1 MAPTKIT
8 SNVIA
13 DDAIDSEHYTDGSI
27 DTAHIADDQVTLAKM
42 AGITRGSI
50 LIGNSS
56 GDALEGLAIGSNDYV
71 LTSDGTD
78 IAWEAASSFDADAAQ
93 TFNDSGADVDFR
105 VESNNDANILTI
117 DGGEDRVGIGTASPA
132 TKLDVDGEI
141 KSDNIIRMENNIAI
155 LGFKMESSNSAF
167 QMDNQ
172 WIDSFNDLDGISA
185 SDSTNEAL
193 GSGYVSGKA
202 TADAHTKVLLSFNSS
217 NNSTT
222 ITNDGHSTGFT
233 GDWNLE
239 GGAVIKTAESKFG
252 GSSLYLDGTDD
263 YMYADDDTEFLVAA
277 GYDMTLEFWYLQHT
291 QSVPTGTMGIAGY
304 GHESTGTYQTIGYN
318 IGINSSD
325 KARYTTSSPNNETDG
340 SSGQSSLWN
349 SGSPVW
355 NHIALVR
362 SGSTSASD
370 TDKKMRIFVNG
381 TFSFESGAS
390 SGALNGNGSNSS
402 GDSWG
407 FYVGAY
413 LYPGYLSNPM
423 NYAHCY
429 IDELRL
435 SVSVTNGGGARYSAG
450 AQTNFTAPTTPYLP
464 ANDLTLVS
472 NTITAASEPDKAD
485 VVILY
490 KNEVGTATLNT
501 DLILYLSKDAGSNWS
516 SAITLSVLEDHGI
529 SGYKV
534 VGARGIDISG
544 LTGTTSLRYKV
555 TTHNQGVNKETQLHG
570 ISLAWK

>member
-56 GDALEGLAIGSNDYV
+56 GDPAALAVGSNDYV

-193 GSGYVSGKA
+193 GSGYVSGKL
-202 TADAHTKVLLSFNSS
+202 TADAHTKVLLSFNST

-222 ITNDGHSTGFT
+222 ITNDGSFT
-233 GDWNLE
+233 GDWNLM

-370 TDKKMRIFVNG
+370 TDKKFRIFVNG
-381 TFSFESGAS
+381 TFSHETSNDSGSAV
-390 SGALNGNGSNSS
+390 S
-402 GDSWG
+402 GDGSSDGWG
-407 FYVGAY
+407 FFIGTNM
-413 LYPGYLSNPM
+413 YPNYND
-423 NYAHCY
+423 YAHCY

-450 AQTNFTAPTTPYLP
+450 SDADFTAPTTPYLP

-485 VVILY
+485 VVMLY
-490 KNEVGTATLNT
+490 KNEAGTATLNT

-544 LTGTTSLRYKV
+544 LTGTTSLRYKI
-555 TTHNQGVNKETQLHG
+555 TTHNQSTTKETQIHG

>member
-1 MAPTKIT
+1 
-8 SNVIA
+8 
-13 DDAIDSEHYTDGSI
+13 
-27 DTAHIADDQVTLAKM
+27 
-42 AGITRGSI
+42 
-50 LIGNSS
+50 
-56 GDALEGLAIGSNDYV
+56 
-71 LTSDGTD
+71 
-78 IAWEAASSFDADAAQ
+78 
-93 TFNDSGADVDFR
+93 
-105 VESNNDANILTI
+105 
-117 DGGEDRVGIGTASPA
+117 
-132 TKLDVDGEI
+132 
-141 KSDNIIRMENNIAI
+141 
-155 LGFKMESSNSAF
+155 
-167 QMDNQ
+167 
-172 WIDSFNDLDGISA
+172 
-185 SDSTNEAL
+185 DSTNEAL

-233 GDWNLE
+233 GNWNLV

-252 GSSLYLDGTDD
+252 GSSLFLDGTDD
-263 YMYADDDTEFLVAA
+263 YMYAAVDDEFVVGAQE
-277 GYDMTLEFWYLQHT
+277 DMTLEFWYLQHT
-291 QSVPTGTMGIAGY
+291 QSVTGHMGIVGY
-304 GHESTGTYQTIGYN
+304 SRDSGGGAWGDIGYI
-318 IGINSSD
+318 IGMNSSD
-325 KARYTTSSPNNETDG
+325 KARFFSGGGPNYETDG

-349 SGSPVW
+349 NGSPVW

-370 TDKKMRIFVNG
+370 TDKKMRLFVNG
-381 TFSFESGAS
+381 TFSFESGES
-390 SGALNGNGSNSS
+390 SAALNGG
-402 GDSWG
+402 GTLADTWG
-407 FYVGAY
+407 FRIGAY
-413 LYPGYLSNPM
+413 LYPGHMADPPYH
-423 NYAHCY
+423 AHCY

-435 SVSVTNGGGARYSAG
+435 SVSTSNGGGARYSAG
-450 AQTNFTAPTTPYLP
+450 AQTNFTAPTTAFLP

-501 DLILYLSKDAGSNWS
+501 DLILYLSKNAGSNWS

-544 LTGTTSLRYKV
+544 LTGTTSLRYKI
-555 TTHNQGVNKETQLHG
+555 TTHNQSTTKETQLHG

>member
-1 MAPTKIT
+1 
-8 SNVIA
+8 
-13 DDAIDSEHYTDGSI
+13 
-27 DTAHIADDQVTLAKM
+27 M

-56 GDALEGLAIGSNDYV
+56 GDPAALAVGSNDYV

-202 TADAHTKVLLSFNSS
+202 SADAYTKVLLSFNSS

-233 GDWNLE
+233 GDWNLV
-239 GGAVIKTAESKFG
+239 GGTVIKTAESKFG
-252 GSSLYLDGTDD
+252 GSSLYLDGIDDYVYTDD
-263 YMYADDDTEFLVAA
+263 DDAFVVAA
-277 GYDMTLEFWYLQHT
+277 GEDMTLEFWYLQHT
-291 QSVPTGTMGIAGY
+291 QSTTGYNTPAGY
-304 GHESTGTYQTIGYN
+304 GRDRGGGWGDIGYN
-318 IGINSSD
+318 IGLNTSD
-325 KARYTTSSPNNETDG
+325 KVRFFSGGGPNYETDG
-340 SSGQSSLWN
+340 SSGQSSLWAAGN
-349 SGSPVW
+349 PVW

-370 TDKKMRIFVNG
+370 TDKKMRLFVNG

-390 SGALNGNGSNSS
+390 SAALNGPGDGSV
-402 GDSWG
+402 DIWG
-407 FYVGAY
+407 FRIGNQLYPSY
-413 LYPGYLSNPM
+413 LYGG
-423 NYAHCY
+423 NYFSHCY

-435 SVSVTNGGGARYSAG
+435 SISGSNAGGARYSAG

-472 NTITAASEPDKAD
+472 NTITAASEPEKAD

-490 KNEVGTATLNT
+490 KNETGTATLNT

-555 TTHNQGVNKETQLHG
+555 TTHNQSITKETQLHG

>member
-1 MAPTKIT
+1 MVPTKIT

-56 GDALEGLAIGSNDYV
+56 GDPAALAVGSNDYV

-233 GDWNLE
+233 GNWNLV

-263 YMYADDDTEFLVAA
+263 YMYADDDSEFVVAA
-277 GYDMTLEFWYLQHT
+277 QEDMTLEFWYLQHT
-291 QSVPTGTMGIAGY
+291 QSVPSGTMGLAGY
-304 GHESTGTYQTIGYN
+304 GRDHQGHWGDIGYN
-318 IGINSSD
+318 IGLNTSD
-325 KARYTTSSPNNETDG
+325 KVRFFSGGGPNYETDG

-362 SGSTSASD
+362 SGSDNASH
-370 TDKKMRIFVNG
+370 TAKKMRLFVNG
-381 TFSFESGAS
+381 TFSFESGPSNA
-390 SGALNGNGSNSS
+390 ALNGYGDGSV
-402 GDSWG
+402 DTWG
-407 FYVGAY
+407 FWIGHY
-413 LYPGYLSNPM
+413 LYSSYSY
-423 NYAHCY
+423 YAHCY

-435 SVSVTNGGGARYSAG
+435 SVSTSNGGGARYSAG
-450 AQTNFTAPTTPYLP
+450 AQTSFTPPTTAFLP

-472 NTITAASEPDKAD
+472 NTITATSEPDKAD